1 MNKNIALKA
10 LNIAIELVKKI
21 LFVFLF
27 MKVPQMLFVKFM
39 DAQDVGFGLEDCFV
53 YFALVLCGICGSIVR
68 SEIFNDAHPHI
79 AKDITNGMDAKVY
92 FRKYLMN
99 RWILG
104 FCGFWLAFS
113 IWGMNIFKAFYLALV
128 ILFSRFAGEMINI
141 LIFRVTGKAFA
152 DIRGANVFVMLAALI
167 CSYFIP
173 FIRGYV
179 PAAYDFVFSTVWLPV
194 ILVSGSV
201 FLYYVWNYKD
211 YGKVLKVINSN
222 NSEEISGF
230 TLKESFDGKDEISD
244 AIVDELVKE
253 GDDYKILSKLFVNRN
268 YKIMLGGIITRVLI
282 ITGVLVVAIIA
293 ASMGHNDIVYKV
305 ISYSMPLIA
314 FIMYVMSRGRLTCRE
329 IYSDCDSHLIRRDY
343 FKNNDKLFNNYLMRL
358 GLVTFVDIIPAIYLS
373 IVYVIAGI
381 LAGKEDSAPTIAAV
395 CVGIIV
401 LSALFSNYNVF
412 MYYICMPFGKDE
424 TETKGRIIYNFV
436 NIFMY
441 VMCYACIFIQTTSLF
456 FTLASALVLAITL
469 SVTAT
474 IVAGIAIRNFRIKE
488 LN

>member
-1 MNKNIALKA
+1 MNKNIAIKA

-27 MKVPQMLFVKFM
+27 MKVPQMLFMKFM
-39 DAQDVGFGLEDCFV
+39 DAQDVGFGLENCFV
-53 YFALVLCGICGSIVR
+53 YFALVLCGICGSVVR
-68 SEIFNDAHPHI
+68 SEIFNDAHTEI
-79 AKDITNGMDAKVY
+79 TKDITNGRDAKIY

-99 RWILG
+99 RWILD

-113 IWGMNIFKAFYLALV
+113 IWGMNIFKAFYLAIV

-152 DIRGANVFVMLAALI
+152 DIRGANVFVMLASLI

-179 PAAYDFVFSTVWLPV
+179 LAAYDFVFSTVWLPV

-201 FLYYVWNYKD
+201 FLYYVWNYKG
-211 YGKVLKVINSN
+211 YAKVLKMLSSD
-222 NSEEISGF
+222 NSEETAGF
-230 TLKESFDGKDEISD
+230 TLKESFDEKDEISD
-244 AIVDELVKE
+244 EIVDKLVKE

-282 ITGVLVVAIIA
+282 ITGVLAVAIVA

-314 FIMYVMSRGRLTCRE
+314 FIMYVMSRGRLTCKE
-329 IYSDCDSHLIRRDY
+329 IYNDCDAYLIRSDY
-343 FKNNDKLFNNYLMRL
+343 FKNKNKLFSNYLMRL
-358 GLVTFVDIIPAIYLS
+358 ALVTFIDIIPAAYLS
-373 IVYVIAGI
+373 IVYMIAGI
-381 LAGKEDSAPTIAAV
+381 LAGREESASTIAAV

-401 LSALFSNYNVF
+401 LSILFSNYNVF
-412 MYYICMPFGKDE
+412 MYYICMPFGKNGEE
-424 TETKGRIIYNFV
+424 TRGRVVYNFV

-441 VMCYACIFIQTTSLF
+441 VLCYACIFIQTTSLF
-456 FTLASALVLAITL
+456 FTLAAALVLAITL

-474 IVAGIAIRNFRIKE
+474 IVAGVAIKNFKINDLK
-488 LN
+488 